1 MRADCLL
8 TRLFAEPR
16 RRKRPSTSSGQTAV
30 AYSRAASIRRAGFAG
45 LLALSCAFGGQAL
58 AAAGEA
64 SPAAANPALEARM
77 MALSHKLRCLVCQ
90 NQSIAE
96 SDAPLAQDLRG
107 QVREQ
112 LAAGRSDDQILDYL
126 VARYGDFVL
135 YEPPLRASTL
145 LLWAGPLAL
154 LVAGLGW
161 LGWRLRRRQHES
173 PPPLTPDQ
181 QARARALLDA
191 ASRED
196 FRS

>member
-1 MRADCLL
+1 MRADVL
-8 TRLFAEPR
+8 
-16 RRKRPSTSSGQTAV
+16 
-30 AYSRAASIRRAGFAG
+30 RRAGLAG
-45 LLALSCAFGGQAL
+45 LLALSCSFGGQAL

-64 SPAAANPALEARM
+64 SPAAADPALEARM
-77 MALSHKLRCLVCQ
+77 MELSHKLRCLVCQ

-112 LAAGRSDDQILDYL
+112 LVAGRSDDQILDYL

-135 YEPPLRASTL
+135 YEPPLRGSTL

-154 LVAGLGW
+154 LVAGIGW
-161 LGWRLRRRQHES
+161 LGWRLRRRQREIS
-173 PPPLTPDQ
+173 APLSPDQ

-191 ASRED
+191 AASPEDSR
-196 FRS
+196 S